1 MKRFTILLL
10 AAVALFSCRQTAQEV
25 QQEQATSAPE
35 EVVAAQQVEQAEEIP
50 VTTDVRMNGKVIA
63 SRYADLAF
71 RQALPVSRVLVHNGQ
86 RVRRGDVIASL
97 EVFTLDNAI
106 QQQVLAVQQA
116 ELQIEQARL
125 QKEDVIIS
133 QGYDPENMT
142 AVPQAVQAT
151 SEVKSGYRLAQNQLA
166 QAGSRLEAARYE
178 RSAGVVTA
186 PFDGVVANVA
196 VQAGQIAQPGA
207 PICRVVAVDKME
219 VEFLV
224 IENDLASFPIGTCLT
239 VIPLARPN
247 AVYEAE
253 VVEINPIVDAQGA
266 VKLRAELRSSE
277 GLFDGM
283 NVDIIK

>member
-10 AAVALFSCRQTAQEV
+10 AAVVLFSCRESAQND
-25 QQEQATSAPE
+25 QQEQAASVPE
-35 EVVAAQQVEQAEEIP
+35 EAVAAELVEHPDEIP
-50 VTTDVRMNGKVIA
+50 ATTDVRMSGKVIA

-86 RVRRGDVIASL
+86 RVRRGEVIASL

-106 QQQVLAVQQA
+106 QQQALAVRQA

-125 QKEDVIIS
+125 QKQDVIIS
-133 QGYDPENMT
+133 QGYDPENM
-142 AVPQAVQAT
+142 ANVPQSVQST
-151 SEVKSGYRLAQNQLA
+151 SEVKSGYRLAQNQLE

-178 RSAGVVTA
+178 RRAGVVTA

-196 VQAGQIAQPGA
+196 VQAGQIAQPGV
-207 PICRVVAVDKME
+207 PICRVVASDKME

-224 IENDLASFPIGTCLT
+224 IETDLASFPVGTRLT
-239 VIPLARPN
+239 VIPLAHPN
-247 AVYEAE
+247 SVYEAE

>member
-10 AAVALFSCRQTAQEV
+10 AAVALFSCRESAQND
-25 QQEQATSAPE
+25 QQEQAASAPE
-35 EVVAAQQVEQAEEIP
+35 EAVAAELVEHPDEIP
-50 VTTDVRMNGKVIA
+50 ATTDVRMSGKVIA

-86 RVRRGDVIASL
+86 RVRRGEVIASL

-106 QQQVLAVQQA
+106 QQQALAVRQA

-125 QKEDVIIS
+125 QKQDVIIS
-133 QGYDPENMT
+133 QGYDPENM
-142 AVPQAVQAT
+142 ANVPQSVQST
-151 SEVKSGYRLAQNQLA
+151 SEVKSGYRLAQNQLE

-178 RSAGVVTA
+178 RRAGVVTA

-196 VQAGQIAQPGA
+196 VQAGQIAQPGV
-207 PICRVVAVDKME
+207 PICRVVAADKME

-224 IENDLASFPIGTCLT
+224 IETDLASFPVGTRLT

-247 AVYEAE
+247 SVYEAE

>member
-10 AAVALFSCRQTAQEV
+10 AAMALFSCRESAQNV
-25 QQEQATSAPE
+25 QQGQAASAPE
-35 EVVAAQQVEQAEEIP
+35 EAVAAEQAGPAEEIP
-50 VTTDVRMNGKVIA
+50 ATTDVRMSGKVIA

-71 RQALPVSRVLVHNGQ
+71 RQALPVSRVMVHNGQ
-86 RVRRGDVIASL
+86 RVRRGEVIASL

-106 QQQVLAVQQA
+106 RQQALAVQQA

-125 QKEDVIIS
+125 QKQDVIIS

-142 AVPQAVQAT
+142 NVPESVQAT
-151 SEVKSGYRLAQNQLA
+151 SEVKSGYRLAQNQLE

-178 RSAGVVTA
+178 RRAGVVTA

-196 VQAGQIAQPGA
+196 VQAGQIAQPGV
-207 PICRVVAVDKME
+207 PICRVVAADKME

-224 IENDLASFPIGTCLT
+224 IETDLASFPVGTCLT
-239 VIPLARPN
+239 VIPLACPN
-247 AVYEAE
+247 SVYEAE
-253 VVEINPIVDAQGA
+253 VVEVNPIVDAQGA
-266 VKLRAELRSSE
+266 VRLRAELRSSE

>member
-10 AAVALFSCRQTAQEV
+10 AAVVLFSCRESAQND
-25 QQEQATSAPE
+25 QQEQAASAPE
-35 EVVAAQQVEQAEEIP
+35 EAVAAELVEHPDEIP
-50 VTTDVRMNGKVIA
+50 ATTDVRMSGKVIA

-86 RVRRGDVIASL
+86 RVRRGEVIASL

-106 QQQVLAVQQA
+106 QQQALAVRQA

-125 QKEDVIIS
+125 QKQDVIIS
-133 QGYDPENMT
+133 QGYDPENM
-142 AVPQAVQAT
+142 ANVPQSVQST
-151 SEVKSGYRLAQNQLA
+151 SEVKSGYRLAQNQLE

-178 RSAGVVTA
+178 RRAGVVTA

-196 VQAGQIAQPGA
+196 VQAGQIAQPGV
-207 PICRVVAVDKME
+207 PICRVVAADKME

-224 IENDLASFPIGTCLT
+224 IETDLASFPVGTRLT

-247 AVYEAE
+247 SVYEAE